1 MTTTPIC
8 EATNVTVT
16 YHGERT
22 RTVLENISLAVREG
36 ESLAILGPSGCG
48 KSTLLRALVGLIKPT
63 SGAVT
68 AHGQPLTGI
77 HPGIAMVFQNFALF
91 PWLTVHQN
99 VELALNGLDLDP
111 AAGQQRV
118 EQSIA
123 TVGLAGFEH
132 ALPRELSGGMKQRVG
147 IARALCRT
155 PELLCMDEPFSAL
168 DVFTAESLRS
178 EIYRM
183 WTAQPGSGQTALPGR
198 LKSIMIITHIIEEA
212 VFLADRIV
220 ILGAN
225 PGRVRKIIQ
234 NRLPHPREYQS
245 PAFLKMVQEIHE
257 ILVSVHLPEQAA
269 PAPQIPGTLAT
280 LPTTLEPVPPVYISQ
295 ITGMMEMLADRS
307 GTMDVFALDQLTD
320 YDFGHTLAVIKAG
333 EMLGLLDTPRNLVSL
348 TALGHDFLAG
358 NMETKQSI
366 LRHRLL
372 TLSIF
377 RFIVGILNEANGSL
391 PEDIIEEELAMRLPT
406 QDIPKLYATVIG
418 WGRFAEMLHVE
429 SGNIKLVQQ
438 S

>member
-1 MTTTPIC
+1 MNTATSTPIC
-8 EATNVTVT
+8 EAVNVTVT
-16 YHGERT
+16 YQGERS

-63 SGAVT
+63 SGTVT

-111 AAGQQRV
+111 DTGKKRV
-118 EQSIA
+118 NDSIA
-123 TVGLAGFEH
+123 TVGLAGFEN

-147 IARALCRT
+147 IARALCRA

-183 WTAQPGSGQTALPGR
+183 WTAQPGSGSNALPGR

-257 ILVSVHLPEQAA
+257 ILVSVHLPEHSAAAAA
-269 PAPQIPGTLAT
+269 PVPDA
-280 LPTTLEPVPPVYISQ
+280 LPTTLEPVPPVNIGQ
-295 ITGMMEMLADRS
+295 ITGMMEMLADRT
-307 GTMDVFALDQLTD
+307 GTMDVFALDQVTD

-348 TALGHDFLAG
+348 TALGQDYLAG
-358 NMETKQSI
+358 NMETKQTI

-377 RFIVGILNEANGSL
+377 RFIAGILKEAHGTL
-391 PEDIIEEELAMRLPT
+391 PEEIIEEELAMRLPT
-406 QDIPKLYATVIG
+406 QDIPKLYATVIS
-418 WGRFAEMLHVE
+418 WGRFAELFQVE
-429 SGNIKLVQQ
+429 AGTVKLV
-438 S
+438 